1 MFAMGMVRRCVWTA
15 VMAGALAAQTSLPP
29 ETALLARIKAHEA
42 ENLARLPNY
51 TCLQTIER
59 SVRAASSRSFEPEDR
74 VRLEVAYIGKKELFA
89 WPGAG
94 EFEEQEVTQMIE
106 GGVRSTGSFAM
117 HTYNVFLSNA
127 PAFTYKG
134 EETLLGLRT
143 IRYDYRVP
151 RSAGAYE
158 IRVPPEGAKL
168 GFSGSFWV
176 NAETLDLVRLTVSAD
191 DVPPEL
197 GIKEAVDVVDYSR
210 AQIGDA
216 SFLLPAASEVSMT
229 DSTGAARRNRSRFTG
244 CRQYTARSV
253 VSFGEVPLPGEP
265 TNPAKAAELTL
276 PAGLDVN
283 LILETGINTETS
295 AVGDRVTAKVFAD
308 VKRNRAVVI
317 PKGAIATGRI
327 TALER
332 GTQPRTHYLLS
343 LRFPWLVFGTRR
355 AEFLARL
362 EAVTSPTGAS
372 TYQTGSLRIPYSPA
386 SIAYLSLSSSEQ
398 KPGLGVLRLLGDRVQ
413 LVPGLR
419 MIWRTETKEAE

>member
-1 MFAMGMVRRCVWTA
+1 
-15 VMAGALAAQTSLPP
+15 
-29 ETALLARIKAHEA
+29 
-42 ENLARLPNY
+42 
-51 TCLQTIER
+51 
-59 SVRAASSRSFEPEDR
+59 
-74 VRLEVAYIGKKELFA
+74 
-89 WPGAG
+89 
-94 EFEEQEVTQMIE
+94 
-106 GGVRSTGSFAM
+106 M
-117 HTYNVFLSNA
+117 HAYNVFLTSA
-127 PAFTYKG
+127 PAFTYAG

-216 SFLLPAASEVSMT
+216 SFLLPAASEVSLT
-229 DSTGAARRNRSRFTG
+229 YSKGAARRNRTRFTA
-244 CRQYTARSV
+244 CRQYTASSV
-253 VSFGEVPLPGEP
+253 VSFGDVPLPGEP
-265 TNPAKAAELTL
+265 ANPAKAAELTL
-276 PAGLDVN
+276 PAGLYVT

-295 AVGDRVTAKVFAD
+295 AVGDRVTAKVLAD
-308 VKRNRAVVI
+308 VKSNRAVVI

-332 GTQPRTHYLLS
+332 VTKPRTHYLLS
-343 LRFPWLVFGTRR
+343 LRFPSLVFGTRR

-362 EAVTSPTGAS
+362 EAVTSPAGAS
-372 TYQTGSLRIPYSPA
+372 TSQTGSLRLPYAPA
-386 SIAYLSLSSSEQ
+386 SLSYLSLSSSEQ
-398 KPGLGVLRLLGDRVQ
+398 KPGLGVLSLLGDRVQ
-413 LVPGLR
+413 LTPGLW
-419 MIWRTETKEAE
+419 MTWRTETKEAK